1 MGKDSGDCRYA
12 LGKHRAFLTKK
23 SRALRSIPQGAS
35 QKWLVPLASLF
46 APEKFH
52 FSARLFKKSGGSPR
66 GKGLPPFPSY
76 KENTY
81 SAEVQIALTLR
92 NSSSIVK
99 MRRFAADGGWRVLS
113 YEAGMEGL
121 ASIRATGDA
130 A

>member
-1 MGKDSGDCRYA
+1 MPM
-12 LGKHRAFLTKK
+12 LGE
-23 SRALRSIPQGAS
+23 Q
-35 QKWLVPLASLF
+35 
-46 APEKFH
+46 
-52 FSARLFKKSGGSPR
+52 KSGGSPR

-113 YEAGMEGL
+113 YEAGMEGWHP
-121 ASIRATGDA
+121 SGRRGMQRSEYP
-130 A
+130 